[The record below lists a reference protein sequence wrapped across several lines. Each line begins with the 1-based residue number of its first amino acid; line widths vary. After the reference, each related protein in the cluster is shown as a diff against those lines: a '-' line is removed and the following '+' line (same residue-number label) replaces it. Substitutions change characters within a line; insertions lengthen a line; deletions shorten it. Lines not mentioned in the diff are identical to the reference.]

1 MVGIHH
7 ILKIGGYGGYPKM
20 GNMVGIHCMV
30 KKLVIWWIS
39 TTLKNGKYG
48 GYPPHCQKFVIWWV
62 SAVYSNWQDS
72 GYPLPGKKI
81 SNMVGLHRIFKN
93 RKYGICCLFKIGEM
107 VGIHHIVKSLW
118 YGGYPP
124 FTQDWQDGW
133 YPLHSKKVGDLVG
146 IHRISK
152 IWQYGRYPPFI

>member
-62 SAVYSNWQDS
+62 SAVYSNWRDS
-72 GYPLPGKKI
+72 GYPLPGKRI
-81 SNMVGLHRIFKN
+81 GNMVGLHCIFKN
-93 RKYGICCLFKIGEM
+93 RKYGGYLLFI
-107 VGIHHIVKSLW
+107 
-118 YGGYPP
+118 
-124 FTQDWQDGW
+124 
-133 YPLHSKKVGDLVG
+133 
-146 IHRISK
+146 
-152 IWQYGRYPPFI
+152 